1 MGRQPK
7 EIDMEKLLEMA
18 ESETPAKEMAAT
30 LGISTPTLKNR
41 IELLRSEQGVLL
53 DSKSVENLRV
63 IKLKELIITRL
74 EDGLVNMDNDDLIKS
89 LNVLNKM
96 DTTEQEG
103 GKLQGL
109 LGLLTA
115 IDEEAEIRAE
125 VKLEEKQLESNTV
138 DVTPKSKQFPRL

>member
-7 EIDMEKLLEMA
+7 EIDMDKLLEMA
-18 ESETPAKEMAAT
+18 ESETPAKEMAKT

-41 IELLRSEQGVLL
+41 IELLRSEQGILL
-53 DSKSVENLRV
+53 ESKSVENLRV

-96 DTTEQEG
+96 DTSEQNG

-125 VKLEEKQLESNTV
+125 VKLEEKQLEASTV
-138 DVTPKSKQFPRL
+138 DVIPKSKQFPRL

>member
-1 MGRQPK
+1 MGRLPK

-18 ESETPAKEMAAT
+18 ESETPAKEMAQV

-41 IELLRSEQGVLL
+41 IDALRSEQGILL
-53 DSKSVENLRV
+53 ESKSVENLRV
-63 IKLKELIITRL
+63 IKIKELIITRI
-74 EDGLVNMDNDDLIKS
+74 ENGLANMDNDDLIKS

-96 DTTEQEG
+96 DAPDRDS

-115 IDEEAEIRAE
+115 IDEEAEVRAE
-125 VKLEEKQLESNTV
+125 EKFEEKQLEQKTL
-138 DVTPKSKQFPRL
+138 DITPKSKQFPCL